1 MLQNVAIATNYSA
14 IASEIRSI
22 AAPMTC
28 LEGPSSVAMQEVSVV
43 RGFHL
48 LIGLLLTSSGLPIGC
63 GEVESSTS
71 VATPPVSVE
80 APSAVV
86 TTTGMIGDL
95 VGSLAG
101 DRGTVTVLMG
111 EGVDPHLFKPTASD
125 VRRLLA
131 ADLVFHNGLFLEG
144 RMGSVL
150 SQVEGPLGGS
160 VAVTAGIPA
169 SSLLQPDGAEAH
181 PDPHVWMDV
190 QAWSSTIMPMV
201 EALCEM
207 DPEGCDS
214 FRRNALVLEAELAE
228 LDQYVREVIGSIPPD
243 QRVLV
248 TAHDAFG
255 YFGRAYGLDVQG
267 IQGISTESEAGLAD
281 MNRLVQRLVDGS
293 IPAVFVESSVSEKNV
308 RALVEGAAAQG
319 HPVIIGGE
327 LFSDAMGAPGSWE
340 GTYPGMID
348 HNASTIARSLG
359 GEVPD
364 GGFRAWRS
372 SGARGETE
380 GR

>member
-1 MLQNVAIATNYSA
+1 MDMHQ
-14 IASEIRSI
+14 
-22 AAPMTC
+22 
-28 LEGPSSVAMQEVSVV
+28 VSVV
-43 RGFHL
+43 RCFPSLMRGQRSKAGRL
-48 LIGLLLTSSGLPIGC
+48 GVLIRERASIWPALITLISLISLVGC
-63 GEVESSTS
+63 GEAESPAS
-71 VATPPVSVE
+71 VATPTVAVE
-80 APSAVV
+80 VPSAVV

-95 VGSLAG
+95 VGSIVG

-150 SQVEGPLGGS
+150 SQVEGPLGMS
-160 VAVTAGIPA
+160 VAVTADLPP
-169 SSLLQPDGAEAH
+169 SSLLQPEGAEAH

-190 QAWSSTIMPMV
+190 QAWSSTIALIV
-201 EALCEM
+201 DALCEI

-214 FRRNALVLEAELAE
+214 FGMNATVLVAELAE

-255 YFGRAYGLDVQG
+255 YFGRAYGLNVQG

-319 HPVIIGGE
+319 HPVVIGGE

-348 HNASTIARSLG
+348 HNASTIARALG
-359 GEVPD
+359 GDVPD
-364 GGFRAWRS
+364 GGFRVWRS
-372 SGARGETE
+372 SGVSEETG

>member
-1 MLQNVAIATNYSA
+1 MTEVLEVPEAPDVLGVPALDRGRLVPARPARPARYASHACPTRNLAAI
-14 IASEIRSI
+14 
-22 AAPMTC
+22 
-28 LEGPSSVAMQEVSVV
+28 
-43 RGFHL
+43 L
-48 LIGLLLTSSGLPIGC
+48 LAWAGLWGGVGC
-63 GEVESSTS
+63 GDLESPMQVVKSADGAGVPLGM
-71 VATPPVSVE
+71 VA
-80 APSAVV
+80 
-86 TTTGMIGDL
+86 TTGMIGDM
-95 VGSLAG
+95 VRSIAG

-150 SQVEGPLGGS
+150 SAVDGPLGMS
-160 VAVTAGIPA
+160 VAVAEGLPE
-169 SSLLQPDGAEAH
+169 SSLLLPDGAEAH

-190 QAWSSTIMPMV
+190 QAWSSTIGPIV
-201 EALCEM
+201 TALCEV
-207 DPEGCDS
+207 DPVGCDL
-214 FRRNALVLEAELAE
+214 FRANAEMLEADLAE
-228 LDQYVREVIGSIPPD
+228 LDRYVHEVIGSIPPD
-243 QRVLV
+243 RRVLV

-319 HPVIIGGE
+319 HTVVIGGE
-327 LFSDAMGAPGSWE
+327 LFSDAMGSPDSWE

-348 HNASTIARSLG
+348 HNASIIAAALG
-359 GEVPD
+359 GDVPD
-364 GGFRAWRS
+364 GGFRAWRPTETPEET
-372 SGARGETE
+372 GAH
-380 GR
+380 